1 MKFGQLVDMI
11 KEYERLQ
18 EQTSGHVSR
27 YGIWKDGRVVL
38 IDVPQISAERYD
50 GWMKRIETLRNTEI
64 ADNNNA

>member
-18 EQTSGHVSR
+18 EQTRGHVSR
-27 YGIWKDGRVVL
+27 YGIWKEGQVVL
-38 IDVPQISAERYD
+38 TNVVRYND
-50 GWMKRIETLRNTEI
+50 WMKRIETLRETEI

>member
-27 YGIWKDGRVVL
+27 YGIWKEGQVVL
-38 IDVPQISAERYD
+38 TNVVRYND
-50 GWMKRIETLRNTEI
+50 WMKRIETLRETEI